1 MNLLW
6 GVAAILVAMWVV
18 GFTVYKVASGLLHL
32 LLVVAA
38 AIVLFRFFAGRRRA
52 S

>member
-6 GVAAILVAMWVV
+6 AVAAILIAIWVV
-18 GFTVYKVASGLLHL
+18 GFAVYKVASGLLHL

-38 AIVLFRFFAGRRRA
+38 AIVLFRFIAGRRVR
-52 S
+52 